1 MLLALRSWRLPAA
14 RRALAAGASS
24 LSAAAAPFSSAAAAA
39 AASAL
44 IAARPP
50 PARPRRAAATNLLL
64 ALKDALLAEKDARI
78 AAAERELRERIAAA
92 ERELRERI
100 AAAERELHGKDA
112 LLAEVRTS
120 SSREVA
126 LAKHAADIAKGVLN
140 ARGLFEACLA
150 DIASAASSGSSSSF
164 PSSPSAQLRRLLG
177 GGGGGG
183 GGGGS
188 SSGSAAP
195 GAQPSPCPGLV
206 AYLRRAA
213 ADNGV
218 PEREMLTQAGRLYEV
233 LSERLHSDAA
243 SGAGTTHLPVEMFE
257 RPGRTTM
264 VALAAFV
271 RFTGRDIALY
281 NATGAVASLRL
292 RLPPPAAC
300 TATVEALAT
309 APFS

>member
-1 MLLALRSWRLPAA
+1 M
-14 RRALAAGASS
+14 
-24 LSAAAAPFSSAAAAA
+24 
-39 AASAL
+39 
-44 IAARPP
+44 
-50 PARPRRAAATNLLL
+50 
-64 ALKDALLAEKDARI
+64 
-78 AAAERELRERIAAA
+78 
-92 ERELRERI
+92 
-100 AAAERELHGKDA
+100 
-112 LLAEVRTS
+112 RTS

-243 SGAGTTHLPVEMFE
+243 SGAGTTTLPVEMFE
-257 RPGRTTM
+257 RSGRATM

-281 NATGAVASLRL
+281 NANGSMASLRL

-300 TATVEALAT
+300 TATAEALAT
-309 APFS
+309 APFSS

>member
-1 MLLALRSWRLPAA
+1 MLLALRTSWRLPAA
-14 RRALAAGASS
+14 RRVLAAGASS

-50 PARPRRAAATNLLL
+50 PARPRRAAATTLLL

-78 AAAERELRERIAAA
+78 AAAEREL
-92 ERELRERI
+92 
-100 AAAERELHGKDA
+100 HGKDA
-112 LLAEVRTS
+112 LLAEVRMS
-120 SSREVA
+120 SSRDVA

-150 DIASAASSGSSSSF
+150 DIASAASSGSFSSF

-177 GGGGGG
+177 GSSSSNSSSSGGGGG
-183 GGGGS
+183 GGGSNS

-243 SGAGTTHLPVEMFE
+243 SGAGTTTLPVEMFE
-257 RPGRTTM
+257 RSGRATM

-281 NATGAVASLRL
+281 NANGSMASLRL

-300 TATVEALAT
+300 TATAEALAT
-309 APFS
+309 APFSS